1 MLESGECPRIKGRKM
16 AIDDPRHRQ
25 RFPAPLERDL
35 LNKAAHVTSGNG
47 VREAVSQLGLDVL
60 SEDPIELP
68 CAALLALDLL
78 GQISVWSPCAD
89 ACPYGSAPG
98 RSTRCSVR

>member
-1 MLESGECPRIKGRKM
+1 MLESGECPRVEGRKM

-25 RFPAPLERDL
+25 GFLAPLECDL

-47 VREAVSQLGLDVL
+47 VREAVSQLGLNVL

-68 CAALLALDLL
+68 RAALFALDLL
-78 GQISVWSPCAD
+78 GQIRLVELGDRTD
-89 ACPYGSAPG
+89 AL
-98 RSTRCSVR
+98 